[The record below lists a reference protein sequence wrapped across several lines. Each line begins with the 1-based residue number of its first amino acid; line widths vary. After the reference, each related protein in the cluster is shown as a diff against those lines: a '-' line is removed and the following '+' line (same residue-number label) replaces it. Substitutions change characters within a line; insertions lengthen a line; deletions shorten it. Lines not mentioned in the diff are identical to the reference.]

1 MAGPYH
7 ALRTTLALVF
17 VGLVVARIE
26 PPSPPESTVL
36 ESEASGKP
44 WSFAHQAA
52 HAVLCAATGEGL
64 TAGCDGIP
72 SSSSSKD
79 ATTNGST
86 TYTTTPPAFIYD
98 QLLTA
103 NLVLSTTSLVRRGN
117 VLSRAGI
124 VNELN
129 ITDENEN
136 EKRSGSP
143 ILVPNAN
150 ATRVIVQAASGIG
163 QLQGISSAFLAF
175 TPEWAAA
182 RAAFANVSAAEGAN
196 IAEQSDESGAGVLSG
211 RKRRRALLMK
221 NTEHGASET
230 SRRRLLA
237 TESARNFDTLEKTHL
252 KNPLTELV
260 ATATPTA
267 MQYVTSILERV
278 KSGSLNETNVGD
290 EVFVLRKGG
299 ADIKSVVTSDF
310 LTAFTSGIDDEG
322 FDVLYDSL
330 RNRNTEMYASNQ
342 TESND
347 SEEQKRNARVADIL
361 RQLRDIEPKLDFEIS
376 LIVRPIVTT
385 LFWGYASRTWN
396 HKAIRLAPE
405 EITPYTY
412 SDPLQLVAADLYPEV
427 ANAYVESLR
436 LKNITDADI
445 LQKLLSAVNVR
456 FVVTVAVITRQQIS
470 IGGGDILRNV
480 FTLTL

>member
-1 MAGPYH
+1 M
-7 ALRTTLALVF
+7 
-17 VGLVVARIE
+17 
-26 PPSPPESTVL
+26 
-36 ESEASGKP
+36 
-44 WSFAHQAA
+44 
-52 HAVLCAATGEGL
+52 
-64 TAGCDGIP
+64 
-72 SSSSSKD
+72 
-79 ATTNGST
+79 
-86 TYTTTPPAFIYD
+86 
-98 QLLTA
+98 
-103 NLVLSTTSLVRRGN
+103 
-117 VLSRAGI
+117 
-124 VNELN
+124 
-129 ITDENEN
+129 
-136 EKRSGSP
+136 
-143 ILVPNAN
+143 
-150 ATRVIVQAASGIG
+150 
-163 QLQGISSAFLAF
+163 
-175 TPEWAAA
+175 
-182 RAAFANVSAAEGAN
+182 
-196 IAEQSDESGAGVLSG
+196 
-211 RKRRRALLMK
+211 
-221 NTEHGASET
+221 
-230 SRRRLLA
+230 
-237 TESARNFDTLEKTHL
+237 
-252 KNPLTELV
+252 
-260 ATATPTA
+260 
-267 MQYVTSILERV
+267 
-278 KSGSLNETNVGD
+278 
-290 EVFVLRKGG
+290 LRKGG

-347 SEEQKRNARVADIL
+347 SKEQKRNARVADIL